1 MFSSLKNSIT
11 IDFLTGEMS
20 VEQNTKPISLK
31 ELKGNNQNFYN
42 VFKEVCSQLK
52 MYMREVGSDQFSEF
66 FLNHNDSTVYFD

>member
-52 MYMREVGSDQFSEF
+52 MYMREAGSDKLSE
-66 FLNHNDSTVYFD
+66 